1 MLACRNYMDEQ
12 GFLEV
17 ETPILMNSTPEGAR
31 DVLVPS
37 RLNAGN
43 FYAMP
48 QSPQQFKQ
56 ILMMSGVD
64 RYFQIARCFRDE
76 DTRADRQLEF
86 TQIDFEM
93 SFATA
98 DDVMTTA
105 EWLIKRILEEAFGIP
120 VETPF

>member
-1 MLACRNYMDEQ
+1 
-12 GFLEV
+12 
-17 ETPILMNSTPEGAR
+17 
-31 DVLVPS
+31 
-37 RLNAGN
+37 
-43 FYAMP
+43 
-48 QSPQQFKQ
+48 
-56 ILMMSGVD
+56 MMSGVD

-105 EWLIKRILEEAFGIP
+105 EGLIKRIFEEAGVVP
-120 VETPF
+120 VETPFKRMTYDEEWIGMETINRILVSVWN